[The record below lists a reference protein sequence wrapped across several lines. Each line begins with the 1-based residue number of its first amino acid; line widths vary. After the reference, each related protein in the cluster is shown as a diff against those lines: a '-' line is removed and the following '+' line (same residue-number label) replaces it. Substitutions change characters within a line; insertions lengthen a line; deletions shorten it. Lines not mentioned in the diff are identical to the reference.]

1 MNLETKRNA
10 IMNAIASGGLPSE
23 YQQVDYIES
32 HSQGEYI
39 DSGYIPNENT
49 ELDIEFSTATS
60 TSDSNLYGVDQT
72 TRFNMFV
79 NTSSG
84 RGFAFHIPVKISQ
97 NVYADTGW
105 MVQNIQTNTFYS
117 LQLSGLFKVFVNDTQ
132 YQPLQLTQSMY
143 IFKSRGRTNVGSFKI
158 KKFDISENGTL
169 VRNFIPCYRIADNVV
184 GMYDL
189 VGQQFYTNQGGGAF
203 TYGSEV

>member
-84 RGFAFHIPVKISQ
+84 RGFAFHIPTKTAYGYFV
-97 NVYADTGW
+97 DTGW

-158 KKFDISENGTL
+158 KKFDISEKGTL

>member
-10 IMNAIASGGLPSE
+10 IMNAIAQGLPSE

-39 DSGYIPNENT
+39 DSDYIPNENT

-72 TRFNMFV
+72 ARFNMFV

-84 RGFAFHIPVKISQ
+84 KGFAFHIPIKVT
-97 NVYADTGW
+97 NNNYVDTGW
-105 MVQNIQTNTFYS
+105 IVQNIQTNTFHS
-117 LQLSGLFKVFVNDTQ
+117 LQLGGLLKVFVNDTQ

-143 IFKSRGRTNVGSFKI
+143 IFKSRGRSNVGSFKI

-169 VRNFIPCYRIADNVV
+169 VKNFIPCYRIADNVV

-189 VGQQFYTNQGGGAF
+189 VGQQFYTNLGGGAF